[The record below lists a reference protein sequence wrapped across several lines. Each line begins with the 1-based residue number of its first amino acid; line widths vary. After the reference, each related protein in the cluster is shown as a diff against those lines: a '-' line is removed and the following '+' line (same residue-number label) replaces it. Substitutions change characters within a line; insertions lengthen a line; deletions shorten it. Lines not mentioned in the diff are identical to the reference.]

1 MKKDIINIAMVGC
14 GGIAGAH
21 LNAYTNLIKAGYD
34 RFRFAAVVDPNEGN
48 TKKFQDRITEMT
60 GEAPPAFA
68 TVEDMLKAKLTVD
81 GADICTPHALHHT
94 AAVPCLKKGIN
105 VMVEKPCGITIKA
118 SHKILAAAEKSGAFV
133 ATAEQVRRCKPARA
147 MEWAINK
154 KKMLGT
160 PRFMT
165 MQVFGY
171 QKFDWTSYAFAWRG
185 LKILGGGGMLVDAGA
200 HFTDMMLH
208 VFGPVKEVTCD
219 LRTFFQPT
227 LNGPCGIG
235 KAKLDVEDTW
245 LAQLRFES
253 GFIAD
258 WGYCREARGHKTRT
272 GVYYGSKGSL
282 RDKQEWMHPFQFG
295 ADLMDNDGNEV
306 PYEEIE
312 KQYMASLTKKQSD
325 KLFPYG
331 LGDGM
336 SNEVW
341 DFVDAI
347 DKGRQPEVTGYDGMQ
362 AKAVCYALYESSLAG
377 KWVSPAD
384 VASGKVS
391 AYQKPIDKFWKI

>member
-1 MKKDIINIAMVGC
+1 MAKDVINLAMVGC

-21 LNAYTNLIKAGYD
+21 LDAYKRLVEAGYD
-34 RFRFAAVVDPNEGN
+34 RFRFAAVVDPYKAN
-48 TKKFQDRITEMT
+48 TDAFQKRILEMT
-60 GEAPPAFA
+60 GEVPPAFSS
-68 TVEDMLKAKLTVD
+68 VEDMLGACKID
-81 GADICTPHALHHT
+81 GADVCTPHALHHSS
-94 AAVPCLKKGIN
+94 AIPCLKKGIN

-133 ATAEQVRRCKPARA
+133 ATAEQVRRCKPART

-154 KKMLGT
+154 KKMMGT

-171 QKFDWTSYAFAWRG
+171 QEFDWKSYKFAWRG
-185 LKILGGGGMLVDAGA
+185 LKVLGGGGMLVDAGA

-227 LNGPCGIG
+227 LDGPCGIG

-253 GFIAD
+253 GFISD

-295 ADLMDNDGNEV
+295 ADLIDNAGNEIS
-306 PYEEIE
+306 YEEIE
-312 KQYMASLTKKQSD
+312 KQYMASLSPKQSE

-377 KWVSPAD
+377 KWVSVED
-384 VASGKVS
+384 VASGKVNK
-391 AYQKPIDKFWKI
+391 YQKPIDKFWKI

>member
-1 MKKDIINIAMVGC
+1 MAKSKIDLAIVGC

-21 LNAYTNLIKAGYD
+21 LNGYDNLIKAGYD
-34 RFRFAAVVDPNEGN
+34 RFRFAAVVDPYQAN
-48 TKKFQDRITEMT
+48 TEKFQARITEMT
-60 GEAPPAFA
+60 GETPPAFA
-68 TVEDMLKAKLTVD
+68 SVEEMLAAVKID
-81 GADICTPHALHHT
+81 GADICTPHALHHS
-94 AAVPCLKKGIN
+94 AAIPCLNAGVN

-118 SHKILAAAEKSGAFV
+118 SHKILAASEKSGAFV
-133 ATAEQVRRCKPARA
+133 ATAEQVRRCKPARV

-154 KKMLGT
+154 KKMMGT

-171 QKFDWTSYAFAWRG
+171 QSFDWTSYAFAWRG
-185 LKILGGGGMLVDAGA
+185 LKVLGGGGMLVDAGA

-208 VFGPVKEVTCD
+208 VFGPVTEVTCD

-227 LNGPCGIG
+227 LDGPCGIG

-253 GFIAD
+253 GFLSD
-258 WGYCREARGHKTRT
+258 WGYCREARGQKTRT
-272 GVYYGSKGSL
+272 GVYYGSKGSFC
-282 RDKQEWMHPFQFG
+282 DKQEWMHPFQFG
-295 ADLMDNDGNEV
+295 ADFVDNEGNAV
-306 PYEEIE
+306 AYEEIA
-312 KQYMASLTKKQSD
+312 KQYDASLTKKQSD

-362 AKAVCYALYESSLAG
+362 AKAVCYALYESSAAG
-377 KWVSPAD
+377 KWISVAD
-384 VASGKVS
+384 VASGKVNK
-391 AYQKPIDKFWKI
+391 YQKPIDKFWKT

>member
-1 MKKDIINIAMVGC
+1 MAKDVINLAMVGC

-21 LNAYTNLIKAGYD
+21 LNAYDNLVKAGYD
-34 RFRFAAVVDPNEGN
+34 RFRFAAVVDPNKSNIE
-48 TKKFQDRITEMT
+48 KFQLRIQEMT
-60 GEAPPAFA
+60 GEIPQGFA
-68 TVEDMLKAKLTVD
+68 CVEDMLNANLTID
-81 GADICTPHALHHT
+81 GADICTPHALHHS
-94 AAVPCLKKGIN
+94 AAIPCLNKGIN

-118 SHKILAAAEKSGAFV
+118 SHKILAASEKSGAFV

-154 KKMLGT
+154 KKMMGV

-253 GFIAD
+253 GFMSD

-295 ADLMDNDGNEV
+295 ADLIDNDGNETA
-306 PYEEIE
+306 YEEIE
-312 KQYMASLTKKQSD
+312 KQYMASLSQKQQD

-336 SNEVW
+336 SNECW

-377 KWVSPAD
+377 KWISVAD
-384 VASGKVS
+384 VASGKVNK
-391 AYQKPIDKFWKI
+391 YQKPIDKFWKI

>member
-1 MKKDIINIAMVGC
+1 MKKGLINLAMVGC

-21 LNAYTNLIKAGYD
+21 LNGYENLLQAGEK
-34 RFRFAAVVDPNEGN
+34 RFGFTAVVDPNPAN
-48 TKKFQDRITEMT
+48 TAKFQDRIEQMT
-60 GEAPPAFA
+60 GSRPAA
-68 TVEDMLKAKLTVD
+68 YSSVPEMLQAGGVD
-81 GADICTPHALHHT
+81 GADICTPHAMHHT
-94 AAVPCLKKGIN
+94 AAIPCLQAGLP
-105 VMVEKPCGITIKA
+105 VMIEKPCGITIKA

-133 ATAEQVRRCKPARA
+133 ATAEQVRRCQPARA

-154 KKMLGT
+154 KKLLGA

-171 QKFDWTSYAFAWRG
+171 QQFDWSSYAFAWRG
-185 LKILGGGGMLVDAGA
+185 LKLLGGGGMLVDAGA

-208 VFGPVKEVTCD
+208 VFGPVSEVTCD
-219 LRTFFQPT
+219 LRTYFSPT
-227 LNGPCGIG
+227 LNGPAGLG
-235 KAKLDVEDTW
+235 KQPLDVEDTW
-245 LAQLRFES
+245 LATLRFAS
-253 GFIAD
+253 GFVAH

-282 RDKQEWMHPFQFG
+282 RDKQEWMHPFQYG
-295 ADLMDNDGNEV
+295 ADLITNDGAEV

-312 KQYMASLTKKQSD
+312 AQYLASLKPKAAE

-331 LGDGM
+331 LGDGI
-336 SNEVW
+336 SNECW

-347 DKGRQPEVTGYDGMQ
+347 DQGRQPEVTGHDGLL
-362 AKAVCYALYESSLAG
+362 AKAVCYALYESSVAG

-384 VASGKVS
+384 VASGKVR
-391 AYQKPIDKFWKI
+391 AYQKPIDQYWKI

>member
-1 MKKDIINIAMVGC
+1 
-14 GGIAGAH
+14 
-21 LNAYTNLIKAGYD
+21 
-34 RFRFAAVVDPNEGN
+34 
-48 TKKFQDRITEMT
+48 
-60 GEAPPAFA
+60 
-68 TVEDMLKAKLTVD
+68 
-81 GADICTPHALHHT
+81 
-94 AAVPCLKKGIN
+94 
-105 VMVEKPCGITIKA
+105 MVEKPCGITIKA

-133 ATAEQVRRCKPARA
+133 ATAEQVRRCKPART

-154 KKMLGT
+154 KKMMGT

-171 QKFDWTSYAFAWRG
+171 QSFDWKAYAFAWRG

-208 VFGPVKEVTCD
+208 VFGPVTAVTCD

-227 LNGPCGIG
+227 LDGPCGIG

-253 GFIAD
+253 GFVAD

-272 GVYYGSKGSL
+272 GVYYGSKGSF

-295 ADLMDNDGNEV
+295 ADLVDNDGNEV

-312 KQYMASLTKKQSD
+312 KQYLASLKPKQAE
-325 KLFPYG
+325 KLFPFG
-331 LGDGM
+331 LGDGI
-336 SNEVW
+336 SNECW

-347 DKGRQPEVTGYDGMQ
+347 DQGRQPEVTGYDGMQ
-362 AKAVCYALYESSLAG
+362 AKAVCYALYESSASG
-377 KWVSPAD
+377 QWVSVED
-384 VASGKVS
+384 VASGKVN